1 MTYFKPALSSILLAL
16 FSQATPAA
24 SQEYAAAAL
33 SQPDW
38 LAHASALEHRRDWA
52 GLRDWGKRWSET
64 DPSNAN
70 AWFVLAR
77 ALSKLNDPAAAIAAY
92 RRNLEL
98 APRDIFA
105 LINLGNL
112 YRDGRQYRSALSAY
126 RDAAQIDPNYIPAW
140 HNLGLTFYGLQG
152 LSGVTQALLQLRATD
167 PLLADAWRTLAVEY
181 SLTRD
186 PRVAQK
192 AIVVLRGLGTD
203 ERQRMFDILFGKL

>member
-1 MTYFKPALSSILLAL
+1 MPV
-16 FSQATPAA
+16 
-24 SQEYAAAAL
+24 
-33 SQPDW
+33 
-38 LAHASALEHRRDWA
+38 
-52 GLRDWGKRWSET
+52 RWSKV
-64 DPSNAN
+64 DPNNAN

-77 ALSKLNDPAAAIAAY
+77 AQSKLNDPAAAIAAY

-98 APRDIFA
+98 APHDIFA

-112 YRDGRQYRSALSAY
+112 YRDGKQYRSALSAY
-126 RDAAQIDPNYIPAW
+126 RDAAQINPDYIPAW

-167 PLLADAWRTLAVEY
+167 PLLADAWQTLAIEY

-192 AIVVLRGLGTD
+192 AIAVLRRLD
-203 ERQRMFDILFGKL
+203 ADKRQRMFDILFGKL